1 MSAWKSVRKR
11 QWVLLSIVASLSV
24 IAVACGSDSTD
35 PVDATARITSTELPS
50 ESAAP
55 PAAPSF
61 DVDGFRKLNPL
72 PEIVPPGPENERRL
86 LPQGNTI
93 PIDAIPPIYDPQ
105 FVASEESE
113 LVDDE
118 LVMGVSVN
126 GDSRAYP
133 VGMMRFREMVN
144 DEVGGVPLLVT
155 W

>member
-1 MSAWKSVRKR
+1 M
-11 QWVLLSIVASLSV
+11 
-24 IAVACGSDSTD
+24 IAAACGSDSVD
-35 PVDATARITSTELPS
+35 PVKATATTNPTELPS
-50 ESAAP
+50 QPAAP
-55 PAAPSF
+55 PVAPSF

-72 PEIVPPGPENERRL
+72 PVIVPAGPENERRL
-86 LPQGNTI
+86 VPQGSGI
-93 PIDAIPPIYDPQ
+93 PVDAIPPIYDPQ
-105 FVASEESE
+105 FVASEESD